1 MEFKIKRDFLPIFI
15 INLVLAFILVVPTIA
30 FGNWVGY
37 LIAFDVVILTIIVL
51 YNTSV
56 IFSSCKLENN
66 TLYYRAGIFKYEIDL
81 NTIKNV
87 SLSRNIHFSLANSL
101 DRIRISTLEN
111 GKQKVYYVSVCDN
124 ENLLSLLKPKKEE
137 KVVETKIEE
146 KPAEEKKT
154 EEKTTK
160 TVKTTTKKPATTK
173 KAPAKTTVKK
183 PATKKTTTA
192 KKTTTSKKVAK

>member
-30 FGNWVGY
+30 FSNWIGY

-66 TLYYRAGIFKYEIDL
+66 TLYYKAGVFKYEIDL

-87 SLSRNIHFSLANSL
+87 SLARNIHFSLALSL
-101 DRIRISTLEN
+101 DRIRISTIEN
-111 GKQKVYYVSVCDN
+111 GKQKVYYISVCDN

-137 KVVETKIEE
+137 KVVETKVEE
-146 KPAEEKKT
+146 KPAEEKKA
-154 EEKTTK
+154 EEKATK
-160 TVKTTTKKPATTK
+160 TVKSAKKVTTTTK
-173 KAPAKTTVKK
+173 KAPAKK